1 MCYSKDSEEVKEAL
15 HKLLQDVFDHVSEGD
30 FDIESYRGFF
40 AEGTDDKIIQEQ
52 INSLISSVSTDNS
65 RFVRNIK
72 VDDVAIYEDDGSIE
86 CPKAKYAG
94 RDRITLTVNVPVS
107 YDDSLTFDGSI
118 NHRECKKDI
127 TCQVKKEDGIMKF
140 TAFAKNNSLAFL
152 LNYI

>member
-1 MCYSKDSEEVKEAL
+1 ME
-15 HKLLQDVFDHVSEGD
+15 
-30 FDIESYRGFF
+30 
-40 AEGTDDKIIQEQ
+40 

-72 VDDVAIYEDDGSIE
+72 VDDVTIYEDDGSIE